1 MEKLEKLKELI
12 EKELKEVENKGL
24 TTSNLET
31 TSKLVDILKDLK
43 EVEEGG
49 DGGMYN
55 NYKIEGRYQENYRDN
70 YRENYRENYRNG
82 GYGAYREDY
91 GRPYMN
97 YDNYS
102 NPRGGYG
109 VNDPRMRD
117 HLDGI
122 AEGAEM
128 YEYGRDRYQH
138 GGSEERLHDGLEK
151 LMYAVCMFV
160 ESTMDFAQSPQ
171 EKEIIR
177 KHIQKIRNI

>member
-1 MEKLEKLKELI
+1 MEKLKELI
-12 EKELKEVENKGL
+12 KKELKEVEAKGL
-24 TTSNLET
+24 TSSNLES
-31 TSKLVDILKDLK
+31 TSKLVDILKDIE
-43 EVEEGG
+43 EVEKHES
-49 DGGMYN
+49 GMHN
-55 NYKIEGRYQENYRDN
+55 EYKIEGRYKDYKPEGYGD
-70 YRENYRENYRNG
+70 YREE
-82 GYGAYREDY
+82 Y
-91 GRPYMN
+91 GRPYIN
-97 YDNYS
+97 YDNYA
-102 NPRGGYG
+102 NPRDRRY
-109 VNDPRMRD
+109 NIYNPRMKD
-117 HLDGI
+117 HIDRI